1 MRIKEQTKK
10 TDVIIIGAG
19 AAGLM
24 CAIEAGKR
32 GRSVILLDH
41 AKAVGE
47 KIRISGGGRCNFT
60 NINAKPEN
68 YISNNHHF
76 AKSALA
82 RFEPSDFIK
91 MVESYDIE
99 YYEKTLGQLFCK
111 DSARQII
118 DMLIKESD
126 KAGVKMHLD
135 TTVNNIVKI
144 EGGYVVETSVGQM
157 IAQSLV
163 VACGGKS
170 IPKMG
175 ATGFGYEIAKQFD
188 INIIKPRPALVPLTF
203 DNVTKETYAEL
214 AGVSVEVE
222 VKSNTA
228 KNSGQ
233 FREAL
238 LFTHRGLSG
247 PAILQISSYWAEG
260 DSITI
265 NLAPDTDVLT
275 TLQSARQAG
284 SKQTIV
290 GLLSQFLP
298 KRLAQHIAV
307 EQKADATTPIA
318 QISDKTLIPIA
329 AAVNNWTL
337 TPQGSEGFRT
347 AEVTLGGVDTNELSS
362 KTFEAKKA
370 DGLYFIGEVVD
381 VTGHLGGYNFQ
392 WAWAS
397 GHAAGQCV

>member
-1 MRIKEQTKK
+1 MRIKTAVKK
-10 TDVIIIGAG
+10 TEVIVIGAG

-41 AKAVGE
+41 AEAVGE

-68 YISNNHHF
+68 YISSNPHF

-82 RFEPSDFIK
+82 RYEPSDFIK
-91 MVESYDIE
+91 LVESYDIE

-111 DSARQII
+111 ESARQII
-118 DMLIKESD
+118 DLLIKESD
-126 KAGVKMHLD
+126 KAGVEMHLN
-135 TTVNNIVKI
+135 TSVNNIVKI
-144 EGGYVVETSVGQM
+144 EEGYVVETSAGQM

-175 ATGFGYEIAKQFD
+175 ATGFGYEIAKQFGLNV
-188 INIIKPRPALVPLTF
+188 IMPRPALVPLTF
-203 DNVTKETYAEL
+203 DNSTKEFYAKL
-214 AGVSVEVE
+214 AGVSLEVT
-222 VKSNTA
+222 VSCGA
-228 KNSGQ
+228 GL

-238 LFTHRGLSG
+238 LFTHRGISG
-247 PAILQISSYWAEG
+247 PAILQISSYWVEG
-260 DSITI
+260 DSINI
-265 NLAPDTDVLT
+265 NLAPDTDMLDVFKK
-275 TLQSARQAG
+275 AREAG
-284 SKQTIV
+284 SK
-290 GLLSQFLP
+290 LSISGVLTQHLP
-298 KRLAQHIAV
+298 KSLAQLLTATNSAA
-307 EQKADATTPIA
+307 QTTPIA
-318 QISDKTLIPIA
+318 QLSDKILTPIA
-329 AAVNNWTL
+329 ASINNWIL

-347 AEVTLGGVDTNELSS
+347 AEVTIGGVDTNELSS

-370 DGLYFIGEVVD
+370 TGLYFIGEVVD

-397 GHAAGQCV
+397 GYAAGQFV